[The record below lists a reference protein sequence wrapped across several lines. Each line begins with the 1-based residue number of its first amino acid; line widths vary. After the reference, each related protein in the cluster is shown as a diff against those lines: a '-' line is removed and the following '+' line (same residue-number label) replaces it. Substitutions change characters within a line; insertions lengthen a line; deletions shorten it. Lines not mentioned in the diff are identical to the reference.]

1 MAEIRTMSEGAVWWV
16 QASGSGNAWATA
28 SAPASGLYGFV
39 RSFTF
44 TSGQTVQT
52 VMDRG
57 VPNHQKITSKQPI
70 SVNLNFAWTGTH
82 PTAASGAGAS
92 VPMFHLEYKADRP
105 EASASAYYFQFFGA
119 AQQSNQF
126 SEGEQEDTIQQSWV
140 ALGMNGPTG
149 SGYLV
154 AP

>member
-1 MAEIRTMSEGAVWWV
+1 MSEVRIMSEGSVWWV
-16 QASGSGNAWATA
+16 QASGTGSAWATA

-57 VPNHQKITSKQPI
+57 VPHHQKVVSKQPI
-70 SVNLNFAWTGTH
+70 SVNLNFAWTGAH

-105 EASASAYYFQFFGA
+105 EAAGTGIFYQFHGA
-119 AQQSNQF
+119 AQQNLQF
-126 SEGEQEDTIQQSWV
+126 SEGEQEDTIQQTFV
-140 ALGMNGPTG
+140 ALGMNGPTA

-154 AP
+154 AG